1 MSVDFRLLGE
11 VEGYVNGRLIDVGHA
26 QQRCVLVALLIEAN
40 RTVSVDD
47 LVDRVWAGRRRPS
60 HPVNAL
66 RTYLSLLRGAISAAG
81 DEVVIARQAQGYR
94 LSVDTDAVDLHR
106 FHGLVDR
113 ARTEQN
119 DVAAAKLL
127 EQALGLWRGEPFTD
141 LDALWLDTI
150 RTTLVQQRHAAWLD
164 LNDIRLR
171 GGDHASLLPQLSDH
185 VAEHPLDER
194 LRAQYMLALHRTG
207 KQTDAL
213 AQFEQIRRQLADE
226 LGIDPGSELQQLY
239 QRILSAD
246 SSLDLGAAVAP
257 RSAPYVIPRQLP
269 PAPCL
274 FAGRDDEL
282 RTLDAMLP
290 SSGELGAVAI
300 MAIQGSGGIGKTLLA
315 LNWAHRNVGLF
326 PDGQLYVNLRGFD
339 PSGEPRSPGDVVRGF
354 LEALG
359 VSPAAVP
366 IDVDA
371 QVALYR
377 SLVAGKRMLIVLD
390 NARDTAQAVPLL
402 PGDSSCAVLVTSR
415 HELTGLVSAHGAF
428 RLKLGVLPD
437 TDAGALLER
446 RLGPI
451 RVGDEPGAVA
461 ELLAYCGGLPLAL
474 SIVAARADAHPDFPL
489 QTLAE
494 ELREMSTRL
503 GALDAGELTT
513 SLTAVLSSSYHALDE
528 EAARAFGLLGLAPCP
543 DISLSAAA
551 SLTGLPAAR
560 VRTVLRRLENAHL
573 LQEHVP
579 ARYRMHDLIRLYA
592 AECADK
598 DQPDDV
604 RAASLRRLAD
614 FYVHTAHAATLL
626 LDPYQELPPIALAP
640 PDPAVVPDGLDSRDQ
655 ALEWFAAEKAGL
667 LSVVYRAADAGLDAH
682 AWQLAWA
689 VTDYFDLKGC
699 WQDLSAV
706 QRVALVTAQCRPGPA
721 GRDAMAHSYRAL
733 GRACARL
740 GRLDESDEHFRR
752 ALTLF
757 AELGSPAGEARSRL
771 GLARVAELRAHYR
784 EALDHALL
792 ALDLLRD
799 TGHPEWEARATNV
812 VAWSYIQVGEHKRA
826 LDYCRQALT
835 LFRGLDDP
843 HGEAN
848 SWDTLGYAHHHLGR
862 HRQAVPCHQRAIA
875 IYREIGDRYYQATTE
890 MHLADAHLAHGDQDA
905 ARSAWY
911 RALRILDELGHPDA
925 DQVRTRLNRP
935 AVPSPA
941 REQDSALTGGFT

>member
-1 MSVDFRLLGE
+1 MSVEFRLLGE
-11 VEGYVNGRLIDVGHA
+11 VEAYVDGRLIDVGHA

-40 RTVSVDD
+40 HTVSVED
-47 LVDRVWAGRRRPS
+47 LVDRVWAGRRRPA

-66 RTYLSLLRGAISAAG
+66 RTYLSLLRGVISAAG
-81 DEVVIARQAQGYR
+81 DEVLIARQAHGYR

-106 FHGLVDR
+106 FHSLVDQ

-119 DVAAAKLL
+119 DPSAAKLL
-127 EQALGLWRGEPFTD
+127 EQALGLWRGESFAD
-141 LDALWLDTI
+141 LDTPWLDTI
-150 RTTLVQQRHAAWLD
+150 RTTLLQQRHAAWLD

-171 GGDHASLLPQLSDH
+171 GGDHAALVPQLSDQ
-185 VAEHPLDER
+185 VSEHPLDER
-194 LRAQYMLALHRTG
+194 LRAQYMLALYRTG
-207 KQTDAL
+207 RHADAL
-213 AQFEQIRRQLADE
+213 AQYRQIRRQLADE
-226 LGIDPGSELQQLY
+226 LGVDPGSELRRLH
-239 QRILSAD
+239 QRILDAD
-246 SSLDLGAAVAP
+246 SALDVGATAVP

-269 PAPCL
+269 PAPSL
-274 FAGRDDEL
+274 FAGRYDEL

-290 SSGELGAVAI
+290 ASGEPGAVAI
-300 MAIQGSGGIGKTLLA
+300 MAIQGAGGIGKTWLA
-315 LNWAHRNVGLF
+315 LHWAHRNAALF

-339 PSGEPRSPGDVVRGF
+339 PSGEPRAPGDVVCGF

-359 VSPAAVP
+359 VSPAAIP
-366 IDVDA
+366 VDA
-371 QVALYR
+371 DARVALYR
-377 SLVAGKRMLIVLD
+377 SLVASKRMLIVLD

-402 PGDSSCAVLVTSR
+402 PGDSSCTVLVTSR
-415 HELTGLVSAHGAF
+415 HELTGLASAHGAL
-428 RLKLGVLPD
+428 RLNLGVLPD
-437 TDAGALLER
+437 TDAGALLAR

-451 RVGDEPGAVA
+451 RVGDEPDAVA

-489 QTLAE
+489 QALAE
-494 ELREMSTRL
+494 DLREMSTRL

-513 SLTAVLSSSYHALDE
+513 SLAAVLSWSYQTLDE
-528 EAARAFGLLGLAPCP
+528 MTARVFGLLGLAPGP
-543 DISLSAAA
+543 DIGLSAAA
-551 SLTGLPAAR
+551 SLTALPVTR

-579 ARYRMHDLIRLYA
+579 GRYRMHDLIRLYA

-614 FYVHTAHAATLL
+614 FYLHTAHAATLL
-626 LDPYQELPPIALAP
+626 LDPHQELLPIALTP
-640 PDPAVVPDGLDSRDQ
+640 PDPGVVPDRLADRDQ
-655 ALEWFAAEKAGL
+655 ALEWFAAEHAGL
-667 LSVVYRAADAGLDAH
+667 LSVVYRAADAGLDTH

-689 VTDYFDLKGC
+689 VTDYFDLQGR
-699 WQDLSAV
+699 WQELSAAQSVALVAV
-706 QRVALVTAQCRPGPA
+706 QRRPGPA
-721 GRDAMAHSYRAL
+721 GRTAMAHSHRAL

-757 AELGSPAGEARSRL
+757 AELGNPAGEARSRL
-771 GLARVAELRAHYR
+771 GLARVAELQARSR

-792 ALDLLRD
+792 ALDLLQD

-835 LFRGLDDP
+835 LFRRLDDP
-843 HGEAN
+843 PGEAN

-862 HRQAVPCHQRAIA
+862 HRQAVPCYQRAIA
-875 IYREIGDRYYQATTE
+875 IYREIGDRYYEATTE
-890 MHLADAHLAHGDQDA
+890 THLADAHLAHGDQEA

-911 RALRILDELGHPDA
+911 RALRILDELDHPDA
-925 DQVRTRLNRP
+925 DQIRTRLNRP
-935 AVPSPA
+935 AVPAPVA
-941 REQDSALTGGFT
+941 PGTRRMEVR